1 MKLKKKTVGGYNH
14 DKYITTPEFN
24 TFTTETFAARL
35 AQGNL
40 VTKADFDAKVMK
52 LDKKINSNKTR
63 WNLLVGNEFKKLQT
77 FDSSYYQSKN
87 NFEEDGTQDYL
98 VFQPRDKYFEKISNT
113 GHISEWKSKT
123 LSDEVIN
130 STATVD
136 GSCLKQDKITYIRG
150 AIVNIYTVYK
160 INSTLNSFDP
170 TLENGLFGSVKL
182 TKNTDIKKCKY
193 SGYDIGFDSKGTFM
207 FSNSQFACNVIIF
220 GADMSSSVHVDN
232 KIKDI
237 LILGEDPNQGVDG
250 TTLTAEKKYSIKFTK
265 ARKKFCLSLHCNN
278 YLFVNDTEI
287 IKL

>member
-1 MKLKKKTVGGYNH
+1 
-14 DKYITTPEFN
+14 
-24 TFTTETFAARL
+24 
-35 AQGNL
+35 
-40 VTKADFDAKVMK
+40 MK

-170 TLENGLFGSVKL
+170 TLENCLFGSVKL
-182 TKNTDIKKCKY
+182 TKNTDIEKCKD
-193 SGYDIGFDSKGTFM
+193 SGYGIGFDSKGTFM
-207 FSNSQFACNVIIF
+207 FPNGEFACNVKIF
-220 GADMSSSVHVDN
+220 GADISFSVHVDN

-250 TTLTAEKKYSIKFTK
+250 TTLTAEKSIPW
-265 ARKKFCLSLHCNN
+265 SLPRLERN
-278 YLFVNDTEI
+278 FV
-287 IKL
+287 

>member
-1 MKLKKKTVGGYNH
+1 MK
-14 DKYITTPEFN
+14 E
-24 TFTTETFAARL
+24 
-35 AQGNL
+35 
-40 VTKADFDAKVMK
+40 
-52 LDKKINSNKTR
+52 
-63 WNLLVGNEFKKLQT
+63 LQT

-170 TLENGLFGSVKL
+170 TLENCLFGSVKL
-182 TKNTDIKKCKY
+182 TKNTDIKKCKD
-193 SGYDIGFDSKGTFM
+193 SGYGIGFDSKGTFM
-207 FSNSQFACNVIIF
+207 FPNGEFACNVKIF
-220 GADMSSSVHVDN
+220 GADISFSVHVDN

-250 TTLTAEKKYSIKFTK
+250 TTLTAEKRIPW
-265 ARKKFCLSLHCNN
+265 SLPRLERN
-278 YLFVNDTEI
+278 FV
-287 IKL
+287 

>member
-1 MKLKKKTVGGYNH
+1 
-14 DKYITTPEFN
+14 
-24 TFTTETFAARL
+24 
-35 AQGNL
+35 
-40 VTKADFDAKVMK
+40 MK

-77 FDSSYYQSKN
+77 LDSSYYQSKN

-170 TLENGLFGSVKL
+170 TLENCLFSWVKL

-193 SGYDIGFDSKGTFM
+193 SGYGIGFDSKGTFM